1 MLGSKVETP
10 LLKTERWTSSESPWR
25 RWLTQHNPFFRP
37 RHTSLFRNLLI
48 MGLNTAAWEQAVF
61 ILWQESNQYDQ
72 SRQRQQRASA
82 YFCSITMQQWGEV
95 VYSRKAWHRFFFF
108 YSFKA
113 CPFELQSWHF
123 MPVDEHKQCIPLF
136 TTHGQMRETLDLI
149 PFAFRLQACCWA
161 PCGAHK
167 ACVPTLSPGFWGCNN
182 SRPASAYYRLVVAD
196 GSTAW

>member
-108 YSFKA
+108 FTPLKLARLNCSLDISCLLTNTNSVFL
-113 CPFELQSWHF
+113 CLQHTVRWERHW
-123 MPVDEHKQCIPLF
+123 I
-136 TTHGQMRETLDLI
+136 
-149 PFAFRLQACCWA
+149 
-161 PCGAHK
+161 
-167 ACVPTLSPGFWGCNN
+167 
-182 SRPASAYYRLVVAD
+182 
-196 GSTAW
+196 